1 MHEEQRGA
9 MLQMLGASVEDWAS
23 LEPAHSEDDLTG
35 RGPREREGGS
45 PDFFRDSQGPA
56 GRVAGNMG
64 K

>member
-1 MHEEQRGA
+1 MF
-9 MLQMLGASVEDWAS
+9 GASVEDWGS
-23 LEPAHSEDDLTG
+23 LEPVDSEDDLTG
-35 RGPREREGGS
+35 AGAEIEREKGGS

>member
-1 MHEEQRGA
+1 MHEEQRA
-9 MLQMLGASVEDWAS
+9 MLQMLGTSVEDWGW

-35 RGPREREGGS
+35 AGAEREKGDS
-45 PDFFRDSQGPA
+45 PDFFSDSQGPA

>member
-1 MHEEQRGA
+1 MFR
-9 MLQMLGASVEDWAS
+9 ASVEDWGL
-23 LEPAHSEDDLTG
+23 LEPAHLEDDLTG
-35 RGPREREGGS
+35 AGREIEKGGS